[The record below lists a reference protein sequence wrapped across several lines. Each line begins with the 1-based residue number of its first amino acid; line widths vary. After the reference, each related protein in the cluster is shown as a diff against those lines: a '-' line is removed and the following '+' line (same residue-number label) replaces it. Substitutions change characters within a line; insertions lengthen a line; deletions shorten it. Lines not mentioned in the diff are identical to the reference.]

1 MKTRKFI
8 VLLLIVSFVLPLNA
22 SVILTRDNR
31 DYGDFAS
38 PASLVDIDKTTHFG
52 FEAELISDIDE
63 LNFLMDPVSA
73 FEDSVEV
80 VADYLASQDIDFWY
94 DNPNLVSSLSSID
107 PAFPLMSGGDE
118 LFLAEI
124 KDYFKGRFLSKT
136 YGANNRTLALADI
149 FYNGV
154 YPPKLA
160 SSVGGDMD
168 IALRIYGGRI
178 KNGFGWDL
186 RFDLYLDSLDS
197 LLSNYTDGDYTYGN
211 DLVAEVSSN
220 IGFASYVIDDVLA
233 IGLSVAPNLYFKTS
247 FLNSDIINA
256 RMDDQILNIF
266 ASNNYYFG
274 AGVGLNFGVMYK
286 PLENLTLNF
295 DLRNA
300 PSIKGAI
307 YFSASDV
314 AANDFKLRTD
324 KNIYFV
330 PPDLAVSASWDYG
343 VWHVE
348 GEIGDILSQLVW
360 LSKVDGFRF
369 KWQYIPK
376 VKVTYDMSDTLSLSL
391 GYEKDIVSLGF
402 ITGDFKAE
410 LLTKVDRFAIG
421 INVGYEF

>member
-1 MKTRKFI
+1 M
-8 VLLLIVSFVLPLNA
+8 S
-22 SVILTRDNR
+22 S
-31 DYGDFAS
+31 
-38 PASLVDIDKTTHFG
+38 
-52 FEAELISDIDE
+52 IS
-63 LNFLMDPVSA
+63 S
-73 FEDSVEV
+73 FEDSVGV

-94 DNPNLVSSLSSID
+94 DNPNLISSLSSLD
-107 PAFPLMSGGDE
+107 PAFPSMAGGNE
-118 LFLAEI
+118 LFLAEV
-124 KDYFKGRFLSKT
+124 KNYFSGRFLSKT

-149 FYNGV
+149 FDNGV

-168 IALRIYGGRI
+168 IALRFYGGRI
-178 KNGFGWDL
+178 RNGFGWDL

-197 LLSNYTDGDYTYGN
+197 LLANYTDGDYTYGN
-211 DLVAEVSSN
+211 DLVAEISSN

-233 IGLSVAPNLYFKTS
+233 LGLSVTPNLYFKTS

-266 ASNNYYFG
+266 ANNNYYFG

-307 YFSASDV
+307 YFSAQEISD
-314 AANDFKLRTD
+314 FRLHTD

-330 PPDLAVSASWDYG
+330 PPDLTVSASWDYG

-402 ITGDFKAE
+402 IAGDFKAE

>member
-1 MKTRKFI
+1 MKTRNFI

-22 SVILTRDNR
+22 AVILTRDNR

-149 FYNGV
+149 FDNGV

-168 IALRIYGGRI
+168 IALRFYGGRI

-197 LLSNYTDGDYTYGN
+197 LLANYNDGDYTYGN
-211 DLVAEVSSN
+211 DLVAEISSN

-233 IGLSVAPNLYFKTS
+233 LGLSVTPNLYFKTS

-256 RMDDQILNIF
+256 RLQDVFLNIF

>member
-1 MKTRKFI
+1 MKAKKFI
-8 VLLLIVSFVLPLNA
+8 VLLLIVSFIMPLNA
-22 SVILTRDNR
+22 AVILTRDNR

-52 FEAELISDIDE
+52 FEANLVSDIDE
-63 LNFLMDPVSA
+63 LDFLMDPVSA
-73 FEDSVEV
+73 FEDSVDV

-94 DNPNLVSSLSSID
+94 DNPNLISSLSSID
-107 PAFPLMSGGDE
+107 PAFPSMSDGDE
-118 LFLAEI
+118 LFLAEV
-124 KDYFKGRFLSKT
+124 KDYFQNRFLSKT

-149 FYNGV
+149 FDNGI

-168 IALRIYGGRI
+168 IALRFYGGRI

-197 LLSNYTDGDYTYGN
+197 LLANYTDGDYTYGN
-211 DLVAEVSSN
+211 DLVAEISSN

-233 IGLSVAPNLYFKTS
+233 IGLSVTPNLFFKTS

-256 RMDDQILNIF
+256 RMEDQILNIF

-307 YFSASDV
+307 YFSAQEIS
-314 AANDFKLRTD
+314 DFKLHAD

-330 PPDLAVSASWDYG
+330 PPDLAASVKWDYG
-343 VWHVE
+343 IWHIE
-348 GEIGDILSQLVW
+348 GEIGNVLSQLVW
-360 LSKVDGFRF
+360 KSKVDGFRF

-376 VKVTYDMSDTLSLSL
+376 IKVTYDMSETLSLSL
-391 GYEKDIVSLGF
+391 GYATDTISLGF
-402 ITGDFKAE
+402 ITGNFKAE
-410 LLTKVDRFAIG
+410 LLTKVDRFALG
-421 INVGYEF
+421 INIGYEF

>member
-1 MKTRKFI
+1 MNTRKLFI
-8 VLLLIVSFVLPLNA
+8 FLFIMSFILPLNA
-22 SVILTRDNR
+22 AVILTRDNR

-38 PASLVDIDKTTHFG
+38 PASLVDIDKITHFG

-63 LNFLMDPVSA
+63 LDFLMDPVSA

-94 DNPNLVSSLSSID
+94 DNPNLISSLSSID
-107 PAFPLMSGGDE
+107 PAFPSMSVGDE

-124 KDYFKGRFLSKT
+124 NDYFNGRFLSKT

-149 FYNGV
+149 FDNGV

-168 IALRIYGGRI
+168 IALRFYGGRI

-211 DLVAEVSSN
+211 DLVAEISSN
-220 IGFASYVIDDVLA
+220 MGFAGYVINDVLA
-233 IGLSVAPNLYFKTS
+233 LGLSVTPNLYFKTS

-266 ASNNYYFG
+266 ANNNYYFG

-286 PLENLTLNF
+286 PIDNLSLNF

-314 AANDFKLRTD
+314 AANDFKFRAD

-330 PPDLAVSASWDYG
+330 PPDLAAFVKWDYG
-343 VWHVE
+343 VWHIE
-348 GEIGDILSQLVW
+348 GEIGDILSQLIW
-360 LSKVDGFRF
+360 MSKVDGLRF

-376 VKVTYDMSDTLSLSL
+376 VKVTYDMSETLSLSL
-391 GYEKDIVSLGF
+391 GYEKDIISLGF

-421 INVGYEF
+421 INIGYEF

>member
-1 MKTRKFI
+1 MKTRNFI
-8 VLLLIVSFVLPLNA
+8 VLLLIASFVMPLNA
-22 SVILTRDNR
+22 AVILTRDNR

-63 LNFLMDPVSA
+63 LDFLMDPVSA

-94 DNPNLVSSLSSID
+94 DNPNLISSLSSID
-107 PAFPLMSGGDE
+107 PAFPSMSEGDE

-124 KDYFKGRFLSKT
+124 KDYFSGRFLSNT

-149 FYNGV
+149 FDNGV

-168 IALRIYGGRI
+168 IALRFYGGKI
-178 KNGFGWDL
+178 SNGFGWDL

-197 LLSNYTDGDYTYGN
+197 LLANYTDGDYTYGN
-211 DLVAEVSSN
+211 DLVAEISSN

-233 IGLSVAPNLYFKTS
+233 LGLSVTPNLYFKTS

-266 ASNNYYFG
+266 ANNNYYFG

-307 YFSASDV
+307 YFSAQEVSD
-314 AANDFKLRTD
+314 FRMHTD

>member
-149 FYNGV
+149 FDNGV